1 MKDLTG
7 TIPAFMYVS
16 DFRERR
22 LQEVI
27 DTTEPALFLKVTG
40 LSFDMFMKMNDLGVF
55 NAVNIDLS
63 VDRFREEEE
72 PSFTYFQ
79 TQE

>member
-1 MKDLTG
+1 MKDLTA

-40 LSFDMFMKMNDLGVF
+40 LSIDML
-55 NAVNIDLS
+55 
-63 VDRFREEEE
+63 
-72 PSFTYFQ
+72 
-79 TQE
+79 